1 MRRSPVR
8 FFFCA
13 YLRILTFVIRI
24 SKLVRHAFT
33 RKQKDTLIVSSFLH
47 FNQKRTTSI
56 NEAVE
61 FWPVE
66 FWNTTTARPLSG
78 LNLTVS
84 TGPPL
89 FLGLSKNSSMASWV
103 VSSEMLLT
111 RMLLHTG
118 TCWIVTRA
126 ESIPLFSPFSLIL
139 RKSNEYMVRK
149 ICFNYTNTSEA
160 FLLFSLHPRWVIT
173 PVHP

>member
-1 MRRSPVR
+1 MFFASVFAHINFCHKDIKTGSASIYQKAEGHTVR
-8 FFFCA
+8 
-13 YLRILTFVIRI
+13 
-24 SKLVRHAFT
+24 
-33 RKQKDTLIVSSFLH
+33 SSFLH

-56 NEAVE
+56 NGAFE

-66 FWNTTTARPLSG
+66 FWNTTTARSLLG

-89 FLGLSKNSSMASWV
+89 FLGLSKHSSMASWV
-103 VSSEMLLT
+103 VFSEMPLT

-139 RKSNEYMVRK
+139 RKSNEWMVRK
-149 ICFNYTNTSEA
+149 ICFNSIRN
-160 FLLFSLHPRWVIT
+160 WVAQMSNY
-173 PVHP
+173 

>member
-1 MRRSPVR
+1 MKRSKIKQWLPR
-8 FFFCA
+8 
-13 YLRILTFVIRI
+13 
-24 SKLVRHAFT
+24 KLVCKKQRKFFLYLAKNSRNKAFSGQVFFLCVFAHINFCHKNIKT
-33 RKQKDTLIVSSFLH
+33 GSACIYHKAEGHIVSSFLH

-56 NEAVE
+56 NGAVE

-139 RKSNEYMVRK
+139 RKSNE
-149 ICFNYTNTSEA
+149 
-160 FLLFSLHPRWVIT
+160 
-173 PVHP
+173 